1 MSSNVWLLIPLAFG
15 VAQPVLWLMNQA
27 VARAV
32 GHMESALVLHVVG
45 TVVGMAWLSVGLR
58 GQGGW
63 TELSA
68 LPWWVFLAGALGVT
82 GMAGMN
88 RAIPEVGVAACLA
101 ALVASQFGF
110 AVLCEHYGWMG
121 SEVRP
126 ATLGKCLGAVMLAV
140 GAWLVSR

>member
-1 MSSNVWLLIPLAFG
+1 MPSSLWLLIPLAFG
-15 VAQPVLWLMNQA
+15 IAQPVLWLMNQA
-27 VARAV
+27 VARAT
-32 GHMESALVLHVVG
+32 GNMESALILHVVG
-45 TVVGMAWLSVGLR
+45 SVVGVAWLGVGLR
-58 GQGGW
+58 GDGSW
-63 TELSA
+63 SA
-68 LPWWVFLAGALGVT
+68 LTDLPWWVFLAGALGVT

-110 AVLCEHYGWMG
+110 ALLCEHHGWLG

-126 ATLGKCLGAVMLAV
+126 ATLGRWAGAALLAF